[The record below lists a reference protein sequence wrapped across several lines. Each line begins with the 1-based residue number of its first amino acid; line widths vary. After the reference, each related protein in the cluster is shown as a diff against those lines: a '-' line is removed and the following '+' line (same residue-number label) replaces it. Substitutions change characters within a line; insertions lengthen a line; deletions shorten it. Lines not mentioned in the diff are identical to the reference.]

1 MMRDEQNGGAVW
13 FRDGE
18 TNLRMYMYVTI
29 NLYLRL
35 CYCLGDSCSHQK
47 ELEYIVGLASGALLI
62 VA

>member
-1 MMRDEQNGGAVW
+1 
-13 FRDGE
+13 
-18 TNLRMYMYVTI
+18 MYVTI